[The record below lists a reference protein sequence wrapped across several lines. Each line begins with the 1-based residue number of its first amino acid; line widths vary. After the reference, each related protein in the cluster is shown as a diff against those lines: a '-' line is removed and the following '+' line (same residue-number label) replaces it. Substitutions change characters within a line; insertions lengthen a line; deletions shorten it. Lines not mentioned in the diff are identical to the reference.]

1 MKNFKQYFVTTIGM
15 GILTIYYVSRFFEI
29 DVNYLFQI
37 TIFILSV
44 CLLIKLFYWYNISKS
59 SERENLLRFSFL
71 VLTYFLPIY
80 MIIQEPTLIIDITIL
95 KISFLIIF
103 IFAFIGILI
112 ERHLFILKKNF
123 EFELKKITKDL
134 DEILAISPEYKSKE
148 TGLMQFV
155 VLFWIFDKIKN
166 ERI

>member
-80 MIIQEPTLIIDITIL
+80 MIIQEPTLIIDMTIL
-95 KISFLIIF
+95 KISYLIIF
-103 IFAFIGILI
+103 IFAFIGMLI
-112 ERHLFILKKNF
+112 ERYLFIM
-123 EFELKKITKDL
+123 
-134 DEILAISPEYKSKE
+134 KE
-148 TGLMQFV
+148 
-155 VLFWIFDKIKN
+155 KIKEN
-166 ERI
+166 L

>member
-1 MKNFKQYFVTTIGM
+1 MKNFKQYSVTAVGM

-44 CLLIKLFYWYNISKS
+44 CLLIKLLYWYNISKS

-112 ERHLFILKKNF
+112 ERHLFFIK
-123 EFELKKITKDL
+123 KKIEESL
-134 DEILAISPEYKSKE
+134 
-148 TGLMQFV
+148 
-155 VLFWIFDKIKN
+155 
-166 ERI
+166 

>member
-1 MKNFKQYFVTTIGM
+1 MKNFKQYSVTAVGM
-15 GILTIYYVSRFFEI
+15 GILTIYYVSRFFKI

-44 CLLIKLFYWYNISKS
+44 CLLIKLLYWYNISKS

-80 MIIQEPTLIIDITIL
+80 MIIQEPTLIIDMTIL
-95 KISFLIIF
+95 KISYLITL

-112 ERHLFILKKNF
+112 ERYLFIMK
-123 EFELKKITKDL
+123 
-134 DEILAISPEYKSKE
+134 
-148 TGLMQFV
+148 
-155 VLFWIFDKIKN
+155 
-166 ERI
+166 ERINEN

>member
-44 CLLIKLFYWYNISKS
+44 CLLIKLLYWYNISKS
-59 SERENLLRFSFL
+59 SERENLLRSSFL
-71 VLTYFLPIY
+71 ILTYFLPIY

-112 ERHLFILKKNF
+112 ERHLFIINKKN
-123 EFELKKITKDL
+123 
-134 DEILAISPEYKSKE
+134 
-148 TGLMQFV
+148 
-155 VLFWIFDKIKN
+155 
-166 ERI
+166 

>member
-1 MKNFKQYFVTTIGM
+1 MKNIKQYSVTAVGM

-44 CLLIKLFYWYNISKS
+44 CLLIKLLYWYNISKS
-59 SERENLLRFSFL
+59 SERENLLRSSFL
-71 VLTYFLPIY
+71 ILTYFLPIY

-95 KISFLIIF
+95 KLSFLIIF

-112 ERHLFILKKNF
+112 ERHLFIINKKN
-123 EFELKKITKDL
+123 
-134 DEILAISPEYKSKE
+134 
-148 TGLMQFV
+148 
-155 VLFWIFDKIKN
+155 
-166 ERI
+166 